1 MPNTDALPYL
11 MYKSMR
17 EAMTDLRLGLDETL
31 DRELSRISDKGAP
44 NNSINA
50 IVSRS
55 VD

>member
-1 MPNTDALPYL
+1 

-31 DRELSRISDKGAP
+31 DRELSRISEKGAP
-44 NNSINA
+44 NHSINA
-50 IVSRS
+50 IVSRN